1 MSKSDVC
8 NLQPPFVGVA
18 VLVMDRQRLLL
29 GRRRKPPMPGSWQLP
44 GGWVQ
49 HFESPQQAALR
60 IIADFSNIQYDK
72 LRFVTY
78 TDNQFEQG
86 LHSVSLYFQTNC
98 LNPANL
104 KLGNAQC
111 DDWQWADWLDLP
123 EPLFLPLRILK
134 QAGYKPFK

>member
-8 NLQPPFVGVA
+8 NLHPPFVGVA
-18 VLVMDRQRLLL
+18 LLVMDRQQILL
-29 GRRRKPPMPGSWQLP
+29 GKRRKPPMAGSWQLP

-49 HFESPQQAALR
+49 HFESPPQAALR
-60 IIADFSNIQYDK
+60 IIADFSDIQYDK

-98 LNPANL
+98 LNPATVKPGKSKYN
-104 KLGNAQC
+104 
-111 DDWQWADWLDLP
+111 DWQWADWFDLP

-134 QAGYKPFK
+134 QSGYKPF